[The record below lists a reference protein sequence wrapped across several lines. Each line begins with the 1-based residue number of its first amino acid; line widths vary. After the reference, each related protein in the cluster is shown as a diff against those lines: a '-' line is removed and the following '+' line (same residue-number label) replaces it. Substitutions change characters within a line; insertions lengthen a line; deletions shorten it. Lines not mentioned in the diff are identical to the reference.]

1 MRQRS
6 NAGRAVRDERKDR
19 NPGRQCAGH
28 HVVGTVV
35 QMTLEST
42 QETAVAAPDDHSC
55 PTRVIDAERVAATRA
70 RGVDADAAT
79 DVASLFK
86 LLGDPGR
93 VRMLD
98 ALVHAGELC
107 VCDLAAVVD
116 MAESPVSHSLR
127 LLRNAGVVRPRRAG
141 RQVFYRLDDDHV
153 RLVLELSVEH
163 VSHGRDGR

>member
-1 MRQRS
+1 M
-6 NAGRAVRDERKDR
+6 
-19 NPGRQCAGH
+19 
-28 HVVGTVV
+28 TVE
-35 QMTLEST
+35 TTRESA
-42 QETAVAAPDDHSC
+42 QAASDAHAC
-55 PTRVIDAERVAATRA
+55 PTRVIDAERVATTRDQ
-70 RGVDADAAT
+70 GVDDGAAGA
-79 DVASLFK
+79 VASLFK

-98 ALVHAGELC
+98 ALAHAGELC

-153 RLVLELSVEH
+153 RLLLELSIEH
-163 VSHGRDGR
+163 VSHGPDGR